1 MDPLGASPLPPR
13 RASEWA
19 AALGGALDGPD
30 AELHFACTLDCGG
43 TGGIS
48 FIANPSYRRAWA
60 KSRASAVLASKS
72 ESVPAG
78 FAGSVVR
85 VANPYAAWAMIL
97 ASGQK
102 TLSWSSA
109 RPAGVDP
116 SAVLHPG
123 VQLAEDVVVGARTV
137 LYPGVVLYPGT
148 VVGSDCIL
156 HANVVLGADG
166 FGFVPPH
173 GAAAGWTKIPHLGRV
188 RVGNGVELGAGT
200 CVDRAVVGETVVG
213 DGCKIDNLCQI
224 GHNVRLGAHC
234 VIAGQVGIAGST
246 VLEDYV
252 VVGGQT
258 GIAGHLHIGRGA
270 RIGGQSG
277 VAKSL
282 PPGAE
287 VLGSPAVDAREF
299 RRLFAAQKSA
309 KG

>member
-1 MDPLGASPLPPR
+1 
-13 RASEWA
+13 
-19 AALGGALDGPD
+19 
-30 AELHFACTLDCGG
+30 
-43 TGGIS
+43 
-48 FIANPSYRRAWA
+48 
-60 KSRASAVLASKS
+60 
-72 ESVPAG
+72 
-78 FAGSVVR
+78 
-85 VANPYAAWAMIL
+85 
-97 ASGQK
+97 
-102 TLSWSSA
+102 
-109 RPAGVDP
+109 
-116 SAVLHPG
+116 
-123 VQLAEDVVVGARTV
+123 
-137 LYPGVVLYPGT
+137 
-148 VVGSDCIL
+148 
-156 HANVVLGADG
+156 
-166 FGFVPPH
+166 
-173 GAAAGWTKIPHLGRV
+173 
-188 RVGNGVELGAGT
+188 VGNGVELGAGT